1 MFSRRIPLSLE
12 NAKSQS
18 QIRFLWVSRC
28 MDEGWGRRLG
38 VRRKRWGEV
47 FGDEVGGVA
56 GGVGGGEG
64 ERRERGTKEWEAET
78 KVNQEETGE
87 RLA

>member
-1 MFSRRIPLSLE
+1 
-12 NAKSQS
+12 
-18 QIRFLWVSRC
+18 

-56 GGVGGGEG
+56 EGVGGGRVNDGKG
-64 ERRERGTKEWEAET
+64 EQRNGRLRRR
-78 KVNQEETGE
+78 
-87 RLA
+87 